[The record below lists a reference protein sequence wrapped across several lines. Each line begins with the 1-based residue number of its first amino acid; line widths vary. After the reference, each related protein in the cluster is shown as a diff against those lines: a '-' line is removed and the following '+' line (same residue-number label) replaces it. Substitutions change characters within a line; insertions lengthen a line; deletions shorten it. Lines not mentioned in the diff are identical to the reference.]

1 MKRSCARVCKNALAF
16 SMELAVKTGPVMN
29 QRRKARSNLV
39 MRRANEKLPN
49 CSTLMEVVDV
59 SGLPEQPADDS
70 KIPGVPRV
78 RSACPNCHHLEGGY
92 PKGRNLQHA

>member
-1 MKRSCARVCKNALAF
+1 MKTC
-16 SMELAVKTGPVMN
+16 
-29 QRRKARSNLV
+29 
-39 MRRANEKLPN
+39 PN

-78 RSACPNCHHLEGGY
+78 RSACPSCHHVEEGY
-92 PKGRNLQHA
+92 PEGVNLQRLTVPVRPPTPS